1 MVLLLELARGFACL
15 WIFFFHLNALE
26 AVFETSSP
34 FLANFASYG
43 HLGVPMFFVISGYAI
58 TYAAESSRNGHKSPL
73 IFLKNRFR
81 RIYPTFWISLAFIL
95 LLPYGLELL
104 SSLKTGDYVQPRNI
118 VSRFDAWEWFNALLL
133 TKVFWATS
141 SNLAAE
147 FTAINSVYWTLA
159 IEFQLYLVVFLALC
173 LGRFYRHAIALV
185 TFFAVLLMFI
195 PNNVNYGLFIHY
207 WPSFAVG
214 IALAYLH
221 RNELR
226 FHIDSVKKFAL
237 LMALTCVTMWI
248 AYLAPAIQIS
258 TNFLVFASIFGIG
271 LWLYSDLEVVL
282 QRWKNSRNRASVFL
296 LQPWLI
302 LGAMSYSAY
311 LLHLKL
317 YVLPFALA
325 RQFLDYDTPALG
337 LLTIFGTLVISY
349 PFYYFVERNFLSK
362 NYKKLRQDGVVQI
375 PEQAGG
381 KNSTL

>member
-1 MVLLLELARGFACL
+1 VVLLLELARGFACL

-58 TYAAESSRNGHKSPL
+58 THAAESSRKANKSPL

-81 RIYPTFWISLAFIL
+81 RIYPTFWVSLVAVLI
-95 LLPYGLELL
+95 LPYGLEFI
-104 SSLKTGDYVQPRNI
+104 SNLKTGHYVQPENI
-118 VSRFDAWEWFNALLL
+118 ISQFDTWEWFNVLLL

-147 FTAINSVYWTLA
+147 FAAINSLYWTLA

-185 TFFAVLLMFI
+185 SAVAILLIFI
-195 PNNVNYGLFIHY
+195 PNNVSFGLFIHY

-221 RNELR
+221 RNELKFR
-226 FHIDSVKKFAL
+226 IDSPKKSAL
-237 LMALTCVTMWI
+237 LFVLTCVAIGI
-248 AYLAPAIQIS
+248 AYLAPAIKIS
-258 TNFLVFASIFGIG
+258 TNFLVFASIFGAG
-271 LWLYSDLEVVL
+271 LWFFADLEIL
-282 QRWKNSRNRASVFL
+282 LRRWKNSESRVSFFL
-296 LQPWLI
+296 LQPWLV
-302 LGAMSYSAY
+302 LGTMSYSAY

-317 YVLPFALA
+317 YLLPFMFV
-325 RQFLDYDTPALG
+325 RQIFDADNPALG
-337 LLTIFGTLVISY
+337 LITIFSTLVISY

-362 NYKKLRQDGVVQI
+362 NYKKLHQDLI
-375 PEQAGG
+375 APTPEVSHKKSAA
-381 KNSTL
+381 S